1 MKRLIESDAID
12 GRNAKSDAIDGRST
26 KTLFGL
32 DIEKQKEI
40 NLPLEKVEV
49 GGKVPDFWQNSVCLI
64 KKREKKLVVPYIVTT
79 KQQLKRSLPLQKSI
93 INGCCLHPVSRTKK
107 SSLDMVEPL
116 AKAVPLIGL

>member
-49 GGKVPDFWQNSVCLI
+49 GGKIPDFWQNSVCLI
-64 KKREKKLVVPYIVTT
+64 KKREKKLVVPYIVKT
-79 KQQLKRSLPLQKSI
+79 KQQLKRRLPLQKSI